1 MNRAQ
6 WSDETKQ
13 ILQCRVAR
21 NGACACMISAI
32 RIQIIFHQSSEF
44 RTCFRNLCWCVACST
59 LGVPYPGPSLS
70 GRETERSGAKNY
82 QKRPWGRVGGLAS
95 RALCLCGWGAGIG
108 HVPSIPGDEQMELGG
123 FGAFAQ
129 AGRWVVG
136 LPVVP
141 VPQVPFHGENSQR
154 RLL

>member
-1 MNRAQ
+1 M
-6 WSDETKQ
+6 KQ
-13 ILQCRVAR
+13 NKYYSSRVAR

-82 QKRPWGRVGGLAS
+82 QKRPWGRVGSLAS

-129 AGRWVVG
+129 AGRSVVG

-141 VPQVPFHGENSQR
+141 VPQVPFHGVNSQR

>member
-1 MNRAQ
+1 M
-6 WSDETKQ
+6 KQ
-13 ILQCRVAR
+13 NKYYSSRVAR

-129 AGRWVVG
+129 WWVS
-136 LPVVP
+136 LSSLSHK
-141 VPQVPFHGENSQR
+141 FHSMEWTASCA
-154 RLL
+154 LL